1 MRTHPAKRIV
11 AVCALLT
18 LAACS
23 ASGPGR
29 EAIADRCVAGGEK
42 PEVCQCFAEESSRRL
57 EKSMFELVV
66 LGAQGRDAEAE
77 TRIKA
82 LGPERQ
88 GAFSTIVRGIIRGC
102 GGEAYLIAG

>member
-1 MRTHPAKRIV
+1 MKMRRVSRI
-11 AVCALLT
+11 AMLLAAIALG
-18 LAACS
+18 ACS

-42 PEVCQCFAEESSRRL
+42 PEVCDCFAEESSRRL
-57 EKSMFELVV
+57 DKPMFELVV
-66 LGAQGRDAEAE
+66 LGAQGRDSEAE
-77 TRIKA
+77 TRIRA